1 MATTTYQ
8 IDRREKMT
16 LLERLYLPAI
26 LSGMAITGW
35 HFLKS
40 LIWRERRITIEY
52 PEVKKQLPPGYRAE
66 HRLMRRE
73 DGSIRCTACML
84 CATICPARCIEIE
97 AEDVGDDKVEK
108 RAKHFTINELRCVF
122 CGLCVEACPCD
133 AIRMDTGK
141 FENATFDRTSAI
153 YDKEKLL
160 NNQAP
165 GQSSL
170 SVGLY

>member
-1 MATTTYQ
+1 MAYV
-8 IDRREKMT
+8 IDRPEKMT
-16 LLERLYLPAI
+16 LWERTYLPAI
-26 LSGMAITGW
+26 LQGMMVTAR
-35 HFLKS
+35 HFMKS
-40 LIWRERRITIEY
+40 FLRPRDRITIEY
-52 PEVKKQLPPGYRAE
+52 PEQKKQLPPGYRAE

-97 AEDVGDDKVEK
+97 AEEVNDPTIEK

-141 FENATFDRTSAI
+141 FENATFNRSDAI
-153 YDKEKLL
+153 YTKDKLL
-160 NNQAP
+160 NNEAP
-165 GQSSL
+165 GASSL
-170 SVGLY
+170 SQGLY